1 MAAEGAPWAAEG
13 RGLGR
18 EMLGRPACGEQRR
31 RTDRQTDVQTFLATR
46 ANSGNRPRLMAVC
59 ACLRALLCAQTL
71 PLFIVSFAP
80 HPNI

>member
-31 RTDRQTDVQTFLATR
+31 KIGR
-46 ANSGNRPRLMAVC
+46 AHV
-59 ACLRALLCAQTL
+59 
-71 PLFIVSFAP
+71 
-80 HPNI
+80 